1 METAMLQANALTTL
15 PALKAA
21 LGMSDE
27 DISSDSLL
35 IQLINRAS
43 TSVERALGRKLRR
56 SDYVERLKG
65 TGSQY
70 LLVEHYP
77 IVHATSQI
85 IAIFVIENQRINYN
99 GKNYRSKYK
108 Y

>member
-43 TSVERALGRKLRR
+43 TSV
-56 SDYVERLKG
+56 
-65 TGSQY
+65 
-70 LLVEHYP
+70 
-77 IVHATSQI
+77 
-85 IAIFVIENQRINYN
+85 
-99 GKNYRSKYK
+99 
-108 Y
+108 